1 MDRKSLDHLFSAY
14 IEKFDFMNTKP
25 QEEYFKWT
33 DIAAFQA
40 NFDIEAQNFAEML
53 LKVQGATKTL
63 IDSNMQPLKGL
74 CVYANVEPETVRK
87 MFRDLFV
94 DDGGDLTIRQ
104 KKIDAFIAAADVLHN
119 KYTPGYYTYEN
130 NQRSVMAYL
139 FCHDP
144 DNHYLY
150 KATEAQYLADRVGF
164 YDDWGP
170 MNAFHLD
177 TFYRFCDQLQE
188 EINTCPALLRTHERR
203 FAELNVPYHA
213 DSNLHILLFDF
224 IYCCHAYDLYTG
236 FGFKPITS
244 GEKAEYRTMRAKA
257 QELLEKVYVAEQD
270 VLMLADA
277 KNAFNQLLQS
287 GASIH
292 HKTWGELEFLQEE
305 HSTFNGKIF
314 DFHCFRVKSNGKT
327 QKVSLFSALANRQ
340 LSFGSPDFGQIMEMY
355 SSVIN
360 REYNISDAYASA
372 QKALEPYKKYL

>member
-164 YDDWGP
+164 Y
-170 MNAFHLD
+170 
-177 TFYRFCDQLQE
+177 
-188 EINTCPALLRTHERR
+188 LLW
-203 FAELNVPYHA
+203 
-213 DSNLHILLFDF
+213 SGILLSSAATWHH
-224 IYCCHAYDLYTG
+224 CRDLFAG
-236 FGFKPITS
+236 
-244 GEKAEYRTMRAKA
+244 
-257 QELLEKVYVAEQD
+257 
-270 VLMLADA
+270 
-277 KNAFNQLLQS
+277 
-287 GASIH
+287 
-292 HKTWGELEFLQEE
+292 
-305 HSTFNGKIF
+305 
-314 DFHCFRVKSNGKT
+314 
-327 QKVSLFSALANRQ
+327 
-340 LSFGSPDFGQIMEMY
+340 
-355 SSVIN
+355 
-360 REYNISDAYASA
+360 
-372 QKALEPYKKYL
+372 